1 MALLGYSAYAPS
13 MVYMSSVSA
22 KEDDDEDKN
31 NDVDNEMDG
40 LDRNGNHGDTDY

>member
-1 MALLGYSAYAPS
+1 MQAARMLLAG
-13 MVYMSSVSA
+13 

-31 NDVDNEMDG
+31 EDVGNEMDG